1 MGRSKTATPKV
12 PSAAQVARAHRK
24 QGKKQAR
31 KDRRREW
38 LRSRAHQNRHH
49 GVPLAIDTAALITG
63 CVGHYADPKTALIT
77 GAVSAAVV
85 GVPAALAG
93 MSDRERGFTAGHG
106 IGAAA
111 WAVASSVFGPFN
123 PLVGAAGALGAITA
137 QFGWI
142 ESRKVRTTVNNSK
155 ADKKNAQIWDGSGGV
170 LDRAGLSGST
180 MFGTEVVWSADGRRQ
195 IGMIYHI
202 DLAGSGVRSDQAI
215 RYGSAIE
222 AEIPGR
228 LRKGAVTMI
237 GDEDDTNHVM
247 ARVMWRK
254 PWTLETK
261 LEHPIV
267 KHFDEISE
275 LVNAAVEHKM
285 SNGATGGG
293 ELELPEHVK
302 YLLPNMS
309 TIKNPFPAG
318 ELDDGS
324 THYKRFW
331 RKGYGAM
338 HGIKIGFTGS
348 GKTVDIN
355 SEIMSLMP
363 SRDALIWVLDL
374 SIKRGKDYEGWGDCI
389 DWMAT
394 DNETAAEMFRQAIDF
409 ADGRGKEYRKSSI
422 LSPSIAPSIVIFI
435 DEFSALWKQ
444 MPELCASVL
453 GRATKEFRSQNL
465 VLRFASQR
473 GSQDDFGYGF
483 AGVREMLVHGELL
496 KVKHAS
502 EAAFTLSDTDN
513 LPGDPAKFVYGEGV
527 EEDGLTGTQ
536 VHRKG
541 YFVDMGDDEDEEDR
555 GVIPA
560 IAALYGPYRPVLD
573 EKTMKYARK
582 SYLNRQR
589 VGTANPLL
597 TPENVTEQRNPAPIE
612 NDDDLAAHIA
622 RINTNAEWL
631 TAFMNGEFR
640 VNTAG
645 EFGDDTDQESDM
657 LNAPSKSLADMAADM
672 GMPTGD
678 DHLVREQRAEAA
690 QAQFQAAD
698 AQRGTKLAEL
708 DERMKH
714 ISAEHAGMSLED
726 AFGQVEVKSFPDDDP
741 LKVFCLSM
749 LGKASTKGVAT
760 GQIAK
765 RFAEQAGQDKAPS
778 NTTVVAR
785 LKDLHAAGKAKAAG
799 QGRGLRW
806 YRADQAPAD
815 AQ

>member
-1 MGRSKTATPKV
+1 MGRNAAAKQKV
-12 PSAAQVARAHRK
+12 PSAAQVARAQRK
-24 QGKKQAR
+24 QEKKQDS

-49 GVPLAIDTAALITG
+49 GVPLAIDASAVITG
-63 CVGHYADPKTALIT
+63 CVGHYADPTTALIT
-77 GAVSAAVV
+77 GAASAAVIT
-85 GVPAALAG
+85 VPAALAN
-93 MSDRERGFTAGHG
+93 MSDRERSFTVGHG

-111 WAVASSVFGPFN
+111 WTVVGSVFGPFN
-123 PLVGAAGALGAITA
+123 PLVGAVGALGAITA
-137 QFGWI
+137 QFGWV
-142 ESRKVRTTVNNSK
+142 ESRKVRTTVSTSK
-155 ADKKNAQIWDGSGGV
+155 ADKKNAQLWDGKDGV
-170 LDRAGLSGST
+170 LDRAGLSGAT
-180 MFGTEVVWSADGRRQ
+180 MFGTEIVWSADGRRQ

-202 DLAGSGVRSDQAI
+202 DLAGSGVRSEQAL
-215 RYGSAIE
+215 RSASAIE

-237 GDEDDTNHVM
+237 GDEDDANHVM

-254 PWTLETK
+254 PWTLDTK

-285 SNGATGGG
+285 SDGATGGG
-293 ELELPEHVK
+293 ELDLPEHVK
-302 YLLPNMS
+302 HLLPNMS

-363 SRDALIWVLDL
+363 SRDALVWVLDL
-374 SIKRGKDYEGWGDCI
+374 SIKRGKDYEAWGDCI

-394 DNETAAEMFRQAIDF
+394 TTEEAAEMLRQAIDF

-422 LSPSIAPSIVIFI
+422 LSPSIAPSIVIFV

-453 GRATKEFRSQNL
+453 GRATKEFRSQNEI
-465 VLRFASQR
+465 LRFASQR

-496 KVKHAS
+496 KVKQAS

-513 LPGDPAKFVYGEGV
+513 LPGDPTKFVYGEGV

-541 YFVDMGDDEDEEDR
+541 YFVDCGDDEDEEDR

-560 IAALYGPYRPVLD
+560 IAALYAPYRPVLD

-582 SYLNRQR
+582 SYRNRKR
-589 VGTANPLL
+589 VGTTNPLL
-597 TPENVTEQRNPAPIE
+597 TPENVTEQRNPAPID
-612 NDDDLAAHIA
+612 NDDDLAAHVD

-631 TAFMNGEFR
+631 SAFMNGEFR
-640 VNTAG
+640 VNTDG
-645 EFGDDTDQESDM
+645 EFGDDTDQENDM
-657 LNAPSKSLADMAADM
+657 LPIPSKSLADMAADM

-678 DHLVREQRAEAA
+678 DHLVREQRAETA
-690 QAQFQAAD
+690 QAQLQADD
-698 AQRGTKLAEL
+698 AQRGTQLADL
-708 DERMKH
+708 DERMKQ
-714 ISAEHAGMSLED
+714 ISDEHAALSLEE
-726 AFGQVEVKSFPDDDP
+726 AFGQVEVKTFPDDDP
-741 LKVFCLSM
+741 LKVFCLNA
-749 LGKASTKGVAT
+749 LGKASTKGVSS

-765 RFAEQAGQDKAPS
+765 RYAEHSGGKAPS
-778 NTTVVAR
+778 TTTVVAR
-785 LKDLHAAGKAKAAG
+785 LKDLHAAGKVKAAG

-806 YRADQAPAD
+806 YRADQAPD
-815 AQ
+815 GAQ